1 MIPTVIKALVPAVV
15 AQAVKHG
22 AGPGSPMPDREMVET
37 ITRAVA
43 DDPEVR
49 RATDAKPW
57 WKSKAVWGGAGA
69 VAVGFGGAMGYAVS
83 AGDAQEAFAH
93 LDRIATG
100 VFGLLAIWGRIVARQ
115 PVR

>member
-15 AQAVKHG
+15 AQVSARV
-22 AGPGSPMPDREMVET
+22 APGSPPPDREMVET

-43 DDPEVR
+43 SEPEVR
-49 RATDAKPW
+49 RATQAKPW

-115 PVR
+115 PVH

>member
-1 MIPTVIKALVPAVV
+1 MIPTVINALVPAVV
-15 AQAVKHG
+15 KQVAARV
-22 AGPGSPMPDREMVET
+22 APGSPPPDREMVEN
-37 ITRAVA
+37 ITRAVVNE
-43 DDPEVR
+43 PEVR
-49 RATDAKPW
+49 RATEAKPW

-100 VFGLLAIWGRIVARQ
+100 VFGLIAIWGRIVARQ

>member
-1 MIPTVIKALVPAVV
+1 MIPTLVQALVPAVV
-15 AQAVKHG
+15 AQVSARV
-22 AGPGSPMPDREMVET
+22 APGSPMPDRETVET

-43 DDPEVR
+43 RDPEVR
-49 RATDAKPW
+49 RATEAKPW

-100 VFGLLAIWGRIVARQ
+100 VFGLIAIWGRIVARQ